1 MKTRKQPLTG
11 AVIRW
16 PRQRTAVFYSVILVR
31 PGERIDFRA
40 PTNVAELRSDGDRS
54 PAVYHWFVYPAFGSA
69 LEPAYGQLVA
79 DGTVRL
85 APGSIKLR

>member
-1 MKTRKQPLTG
+1 M
-11 AVIRW
+11 IRW
-16 PRQRTAVFYSVILVR
+16 PRQRTALFYSVILVR

-40 PTNVAELRSDGDRS
+40 PTNVAEFRSESDRS

-69 LEPAYGQLVA
+69 LEPAYGRLVA

-85 APGSIKLR
+85 APGSIRLR